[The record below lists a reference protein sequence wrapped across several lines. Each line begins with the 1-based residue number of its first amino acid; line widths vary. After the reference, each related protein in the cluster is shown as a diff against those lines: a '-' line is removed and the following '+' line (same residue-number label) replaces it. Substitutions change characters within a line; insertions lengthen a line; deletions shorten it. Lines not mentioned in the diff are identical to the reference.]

1 MLPMLITVLSIL
13 FLAFSP
19 ATDAQGAKRG
29 GTLKVA
35 IEGEAVNLDP
45 LGVGFGRK
53 VYREAIGSGLV
64 RLDGNFNVVGD
75 LAKSWEISDEGR
87 VITFKLH
94 PGGTYHDGTPLDAAS
109 VKWNFDIISGKV
121 VPTWVKE
128 LKKKSPK
135 YKWRNIFLGYLFH
148 INKVEVLDKYT
159 VRIHQNDVGK
169 AMTLDAMSAA
179 FSRFVLVSPKSY
191 DMNIEKFRRHP
202 VMSGPYKFVEWK
214 RNRHFFAERH
224 KGYFRKGL
232 PYLDRIEFYFM
243 ADANQRMNALAAGE
257 IDIINNLP
265 IPLYATAKKTS
276 GVKVLVGPQTMNY
289 AFPINGQ
296 RAPWKDKRVRR
307 ALSCFGVDRA
317 QIVKTALRGLA
328 KPWVSYS
335 PAGAKDALDLT
346 AECPY
351 DPAKAKALLKEAGYG
366 PGGKPLKVTLTT
378 NNSDPAHIEV
388 SQALKLQF
396 AKLGAAMDIRVV
408 DYATWN
414 RAFVRQRKLQLTL
427 QNTLSSRT
435 ANSNS
440 HTIHSKSG
448 IDYYNMKD
456 TEIDR
461 LLDLWRSTIDPQ
473 KQIGISHKLQRYIL
487 AQGYY
492 PNIASFSFLQAT
504 RSDVKGFTNLGKM
517 MLDYTSVWLDR

>member
-1 MLPMLITVLSIL
+1 MLPTLIAVFASLI
-13 FLAFSP
+13 LAFGS
-19 ATDAQGAKRG
+19 AADAQTPKRG
-29 GTLKVA
+29 GVLKVA

-45 LGVGFGRK
+45 IGVGFGRK

-64 RLDGNFNVVGD
+64 RLDKNFNVVGD
-75 LAKSWEISDEGR
+75 LAKSWEVSDDGR
-87 VITFKLH
+87 IITFKLH
-94 PGGTYHDGTPLDAAS
+94 PGGTYHDGTPLDAKS
-109 VKWNFDIISGKV
+109 VKWNFDIINGKV

-128 LKKKSPK
+128 MKKKSPK
-135 YKWRNIFLGYLFH
+135 FKWRNVFSSYLFH
-148 INKVEVLDKYT
+148 VKKAEVVDKYT
-159 VRIHQNDVGK
+159 VRIHQKDIGK
-169 AMTLDAMSAA
+169 AMTLDSMSAA

-191 DMNIEKFRRHP
+191 DMNIAQTRRHP

-214 RNRHFFAERH
+214 RNRHFKAVRH

-232 PYLDRIEFYFM
+232 PYLDGIEFYFM

-265 IPLYATAKKTS
+265 LPLYATAKKTP

-296 RAPWKDKRVRR
+296 KAPWKDKRVRR
-307 ALSCFGVDRA
+307 ALSCYGVDRA
-317 QIVKTALRGLA
+317 QIVKTALRGLG

-335 PAGAKDALDLT
+335 PAGAKDAIDLT

-366 PGGKPLKVTLTT
+366 PGGKPLKLTLTT

-388 SQALKLQF
+388 SQALKYQF
-396 AKLGAAMDIRVV
+396 AKLGAKMDIRVV
-408 DYATWN
+408 DYASWN
-414 RAFVRQRKLQLTL
+414 RAFIRQRKLQITL
-427 QNTLSSRT
+427 QNTLSSRM

-440 HTIHSKSG
+440 HTIHSKSR

-456 TEIDR
+456 LEVDR
-461 LLDLWRSTIDPQ
+461 LLDIWRSTVNPR
-473 KQIGISHKLQRYIL
+473 KQIEVSHKLQRYIL

-504 RSDVKGFTNLGKM
+504 RSDVKGFVNLGKM
-517 MLDYTSVWLDR
+517 MLDYTAVWLDR

>member
-1 MLPMLITVLSIL
+1 MLPMLITIL
-13 FLAFSP
+13 ASLALAFGSP
-19 ATDAQGAKRG
+19 ADAQTPKRG

-35 IEGEAVNLDP
+35 IEGEAVNLDMI
-45 LGVGFGRK
+45 GVGFGRK
-53 VYREAIGSGLV
+53 VYREAIGSGLF
-64 RLDGNFNVVGD
+64 RLDKNFNVVGD
-75 LAKSWEISDEGR
+75 AAKSWEVSDEGR
-87 VITFKLH
+87 IITIKLY
-94 PGGTYHDGTPLDAAS
+94 PGGTYHDGTPLDAKS
-109 VKWNFDIISGKV
+109 VKWNLDIVNGKV

-128 LKKKSPK
+128 MKKKSPK
-135 YKWRNIFLGYLFH
+135 YKWRNVFSGYLFH
-148 INKVEVLDKYT
+148 INKVDVIDKYT
-159 VRIHQNDVGK
+159 VRIHQDDLGK
-169 AMTLDAMSAA
+169 AMIFDAMTAA

-191 DMNIEKFRRHP
+191 DMNIEQTRRHP

-214 RNRHFFAERH
+214 RNRHFKAVRH

-232 PYLDRIEFYFM
+232 PYLDGIEFYFM

-265 IPLYATAKKTS
+265 LPLYATAKKTP

-296 RAPWKDKRVRR
+296 KAPWKDKRVRR
-307 ALSCFGVDRA
+307 ALSCYGVDRA
-317 QIVKTALRGLA
+317 QIVKTALRGLG
-328 KPWVSYS
+328 KPWVTYA

-366 PGGKPLKVTLTT
+366 PGGKELKLTLTT

-388 SQALKLQF
+388 SQALKYQF
-396 AKLGAAMDIRVV
+396 AKLGAKMDIRVV
-408 DYATWN
+408 DYASWN

-440 HTIHSKSG
+440 HTIHSKSR

-456 TEIDR
+456 LEVDR
-461 LLDLWRSTIDPQ
+461 LLDIWRSTINPR
-473 KQIGISHKLQRYIL
+473 KQIEVSHKLQRYIL

-504 RSDVKGFTNLGKM
+504 RSDVKGFVNLGKM
-517 MLDYTSVWLDR
+517 MLDYTAVWLDR